1 MRCIRETRKRRADSE
16 THWKRSAWK
25 CRHCLS
31 SAGRRPRSRPWSQ
44 SLHPG
49 TNGAAGGE
57 IRKKK
62 TKTKLQTSWLIL
74 PQKRQESAFQSVTET
89 ITTSIQP
96 NQLTSQNQVFEIWSK
111 GYKMK
116 RWSTGKQQ
124 KTIFTENYKYHN
136 TKRTMEP
143 SRHSKPQH
151 LTSMTVGSE
160 RSILFSVGREENLEN
175 VPFYPLSRNLIQLHT
190 HTKEGRGTEDI
201 NTLHLYLTDTL
212 PAMCTPHKHTHTPSS
227 YLKRIANYIIKCL
240 QAFPVLRLLL
250 LLSAGSVWQR
260 KHNSDSQTG
269 PHSQLWWSEVTFRT
283 LHTAHESRS
292 GWS

>member
-1 MRCIRETRKRRADSE
+1 MRIQKLTEKGQHENAVIAYPQLVDVLEVVPGHKVFILGQTEQQEEKSE
-16 THWKRSAWK
+16 
-25 CRHCLS
+25 
-31 SAGRRPRSRPWSQ
+31 
-44 SLHPG
+44 
-49 TNGAAGGE
+49 
-57 IRKKK
+57 KKN
-62 TKTKLQTSWLIL
+62 KTKLQTSWLIL

-190 HTKEGRGTEDI
+190 HTKEGRGTEDKYSTFI
-201 NTLHLYLTDTL
+201 FDRYTSCHVH
-212 PAMCTPHKHTHTPSS
+212 PPQTHT
-227 YLKRIANYIIKCL
+227 Y
-240 QAFPVLRLLL
+240 
-250 LLSAGSVWQR
+250 
-260 KHNSDSQTG
+260 
-269 PHSQLWWSEVTFRT
+269 T
-283 LHTAHESRS
+283 L
-292 GWS
+292 